1 MLKRQCARI
10 AVLFTLAIGVS
21 VFAEPLAARPGGLG
35 AQSSPQVDDG
45 FAPVDRPDGM
55 DQTQVRLAEPFGR
68 EASEPVGGSLQN
80 LWRSASSKLPRERN
94 ILTTCRLSVEKCPAA
109 AARFLSVINRAADE
123 EGWTRVAEVNRAINL
138 DIRPVSDI
146 AQYGVA
152 NLWPTPLMAFASN
165 AGDCKDYAIA
175 KYVALSELGI
185 ATEDLRLIIVHI
197 RGSKEDHAIVATRLE
212 GRWLILD
219 NRTSELRYDTDVAD
233 YDPLFVIQGDDVKRL
248 KISPPEMQTA
258 ELKATSVPAKT
269 MIFAGPESFPMAA

>member
-10 AVLFTLAIGVS
+10 AVLFVVALGVS
-21 VFAEPLAARPGGLG
+21 VFADAPAAQARGPI
-35 AQSSPQVDDG
+35 AASSVEADVAI
-45 FAPVDRPDGM
+45 APADRSDAL
-55 DQTQVRLAEPFGR
+55 DQTNLPSGEPFGR
-68 EASEPVGGSLQN
+68 QASEPVGGSLQN
-80 LWRSASSKLPRERN
+80 LWRSASSKLPRERS

-109 AARFLSVINRAADE
+109 AVKFLSVINRAAE
-123 EGWTRVAEVNRAINL
+123 EDGWTRIAEVNRAINL

-146 AQYGVA
+146 TQYGAA

-175 KYVALSELGI
+175 KYVALSELGVS
-185 ATEDLRLIIVHI
+185 ADDLRLIIVHI
-197 RGSKEDHAIVATRLE
+197 RNSKEDHAIVAVRLD

-248 KISPPEMQTA
+248 KISPPEMQA
-258 ELKATSVPAKT
+258 AALKATRPPAQA
-269 MIFAGPESFPMAA
+269 MLFAGPESFAPVA